1 MNSVQTRPGIAL
13 NCRWN
18 LKDAAKVFL
27 AYVILLLIGM
37 PVIVRFINALLG
49 FNILNSIG
57 HRNLVLFIS
66 VFINMLVCSYVFYI
80 VCIEYR
86 QSVTALGLSL
96 VNLSGNIKQGV
107 KRYAITLPVIIL
119 AGFVINLISSYY
131 GQAPQMQEIVQWVL
145 EEKSVFVLGS
155 LIFFGVVV
163 APVMEEIMF
172 RGFLQPALKNSLGR
186 RYAITITASLFA
198 AVHMDIFAFLQIFI
212 LGMLLGYLY
221 EKTQTLVASI
231 VVHILHNSLTLVFLL
246 YFKFFM
252 KGKIPVF

>member
-37 PVIVRFINALLG
+37 PVIVRFVNALLG

-96 VNLSGNIKQGV
+96 ENLSGNIKQGV

-119 AGFVINLISSYY
+119 AGFVVNLISSYY

-145 EEKSVFVLGS
+145 EEKSVFILGS
-155 LIFFGVVV
+155 LIFLGLSLPRLWKKLCF
-163 APVMEEIMF
+163 A
-172 RGFLQPALKNSLGR
+172 GFCSR
-186 RYAITITASLFA
+186 
-198 AVHMDIFAFLQIFI
+198 H
-212 LGMLLGYLY
+212 
-221 EKTQTLVASI
+221 
-231 VVHILHNSLTLVFLL
+231 
-246 YFKFFM
+246 
-252 KGKIPVF
+252 